1 MDALQF
7 LESEPRKES
16 AIAFLES
23 KESES
28 AEEFL
33 SERTTKDKVLDF
45 ITMGHIGGEYG
56 PEKEV
61 EFTPEGKMIRREV
74 PTGDPGFFQDPIS
87 ALAMGGVAGAKAAG
101 GLVSKGLV
109 AGREALG
116 WITGGG
122 SEVPALAKAGAKG
135 VAKAVSAKPLAEAS
149 AKRQTKGAMESITPE
164 AKVSAEAATGTAGK
178 AAPKAT
184 VSAEEFLTKGD
195 EVVSPEKPVSASAEK
210 ATTNMAPTGGLD
222 LLAKEQAAQ
231 RQAGKVGLDI
241 GKKET
246 KPAYTFAE
254 PETEKLFQSAKG
266 IKPDTIGTKIKVV
279 ATEIGHRF
287 TRDFEHLANK
297 KENAQ
302 LVFDLKRL
310 EKQKDVVADRTT
322 RNIGETL
329 SGLNRAEYD
338 LFNRKVVLD
347 DLVSDY
353 NRGLYANEKELPFKF
368 TPDSLTAEKGKL
380 DALIQANPKI
390 AQALEKR
397 TAMWE
402 QVKAE
407 YIEAMKPYKS
417 NVEDMFRENYYRHQV
432 LDYVESNGIFG
443 TGKRLRAPQ
452 KGYMKGREGAANLYN
467 TDYLEAEHQ
476 IMAQMLHDAE
486 TAKTLTKIKA
496 GEDIAE
502 KIKAQAKEAGVDDW
516 HKAIPEGYTTW
527 QPKEG
532 SVFHPVLTVDE
543 KTAAKIMEGDIDE
556 ILGSGTDIF
565 REAIAV
571 GGKRKE
577 WVVRQE
583 VADTLNNLVRERSTG
598 MLSTLDKKIM
608 TGWKKWQLIQ
618 PRRYFK
624 YNTRNLTGDAEATF
638 LGNASGFRKVP
649 QAVKELGDV
658 YFGMKPMTE
667 DMAKWFERG
676 GMSSTLQAQEM
687 DSLKPMWMFSRL
699 YEQRGGS
706 ANLFK
711 KYWQIARYTTDFRE
725 SILRYAN
732 FLDFKEQLV
741 KNGGNPLK
749 YGASKPE
756 MINSL
761 RDIDDKAFWLS
772 NDLLG
777 AYDRVSVSGQTIRE
791 RAIPFWSW
799 QEVNFKRYIQ
809 LFKNAANDGELSTTI
824 GKKLGATTITAA
836 RKIGSLAIKMSAF
849 ASMLAVYNNTMFPE
863 EEKQLPVDVRTKPH
877 IILGRDEKGD
887 IQYFNRMGTLDDFI
901 SWFGLDY
908 APRIVGEYLNG
919 DKTIKE
925 ALQDQAKKTME
936 APVNKVIGGG
946 VPFTK
951 LTGEL
956 LSRKSAFPDI
966 FKPGTIRDRYLHIA
980 RSFGLENEYILMA
993 GKPSRGYKESLKNTF
1008 IYTINPGESAY
1019 RTVFDLKNDFLK
1031 KLGKTSEGFW
1041 LTPAGDALYNMKL
1054 SMKYGDK
1061 QAFSKYFTEYVSVA
1075 AQQGRTKEQIK
1086 QGMTDSLKAMHPLSG
1101 LNKQEQA
1108 IFTNGL
1114 NKENQDTLI
1123 QAIQFYN
1130 EVLSGGKLQ

>member
-1 MDALQF
+1 MPDIFDNLQP
-7 LESEPRKES
+7 EPKS
-16 AIAFLES
+16 DIFDKIAATDIFDKIS
-23 KESES
+23 PD
-28 AEEFL
+28 
-33 SERTTKDKVLDF
+33 RTLKDKILDF
-45 ITMGHIGGEYG
+45 VTMGHVGGEYG

-61 EFTPEGKMIRREV
+61 EFTPEGEMIRHEV
-74 PTGDPGFFQDPIS
+74 PSGDPGFFQDPIS

-101 GLVSKGLV
+101 GLVGKGLA

-122 SEVPALAKAGAKG
+122 SEVPTLAKAGAKG
-135 VAKAVSAKPLAEAS
+135 VAKAVSAKPLAEA
-149 AKRQTKGAMESITPE
+149 ATKRQAKGVLESVTPE
-164 AKVSAEAATGTAGK
+164 AKISAEAVTETTGK
-178 AAPKAT
+178 VAPKAT
-184 VSAEEFLTKGD
+184 ASAEEILTGK
-195 EVVSPEKPVSASAEK
+195 ETSPPEIVQPG
-210 ATTNMAPTGGLD
+210 ATSGENAIGEATGGLD

-241 GKKET
+241 GKKESQPT
-246 KPAYTFAE
+246 YTFAE

-266 IKPDTIGTKIKVV
+266 IKPDTIATKIKAV
-279 ATEIGHRF
+279 ATEIGHKF

-302 LVFDLKRL
+302 LIFDLKRL

-322 RNIGETL
+322 RSIGETL
-329 SGLNRAEYD
+329 SGLNKAEYD

-347 DLVSDY
+347 DLISDY
-353 NRGLYANEKELPFKF
+353 NRGLYVGEKELPFKF
-368 TPDSLTAEKGKL
+368 RPDSLAAEKGKL

-402 QVKAE
+402 QVKNE
-407 YIEAMKPYKS
+407 YVEALSPYKPG
-417 NVEDMFRENYYRHQV
+417 VEDMFRENYYRHQV
-432 LDYVESNGIFG
+432 LDYVATNGIFG

-452 KGYMKGREGAANLYN
+452 KGYMKGRTGAANLYN

-486 TAKTLTKIKA
+486 TAKTLTKIKTS
-496 GEDIAE
+496 EDIAAQ
-502 KIKAQAKEAGVDDW
+502 IRAQAKESGIDDW
-516 HKAIPEGYTTW
+516 HKAIPEGYTAW

-543 KTAAKIMEGDIDE
+543 KTAAKIMEGEIDE
-556 ILGSGTDIF
+556 ILGSGKDIF
-565 REAIAV
+565 KEALAV

-583 VADTLNNLVRERSTG
+583 VADTLNNLVRERSKG
-598 MLSTLDKKIM
+598 IVSAVDLNVMSA
-608 TGWKKWQLIQ
+608 WKKWQLIQ

-624 YNTRNLTGDAEATF
+624 YNVRNLTGDAEATF
-638 LGNASGFRKVP
+638 LGNASGFKKIP
-649 QAVKELGDV
+649 QAIRELGSV
-658 YFGMKPMTE
+658 FFGKKPMTE

-687 DSLKPMWMFSRL
+687 DALKPLWMFSRL
-699 YEQRGGS
+699 YEQKGGS
-706 ANLFK
+706 STLWE
-711 KYWQIARYTTDFRE
+711 KYWSTARLTTDFRE

-732 FLDFKEQLV
+732 YLDFKEQLV
-741 KNGGNPLK
+741 KNGGKPLK

-756 MINSL
+756 MIDGL
-761 RDIDDKAFWLS
+761 KDIDDKAFWLS

-777 AYDRVSVSGQTIRE
+777 AYDRVSVAGQTIRE

-809 LFKNAANDGELSTTI
+809 LFRNAANDGELATAI
-824 GKKLGATTITAA
+824 GKKFGTSTVIAS
-836 RKIGSLAIKMSAF
+836 RKVGSLAIKMSAF
-849 ASMLAVYNNTMFPE
+849 ASALAVYNHTRFPE
-863 EEKQLPVDVRTKPH
+863 EEKQLPLDVRTKPH

-901 SWFGLDY
+901 SWFGMDY
-908 APRIVGEYLNG
+908 APRIIGQYLNG
-919 DKTIKE
+919 DKTWKE
-925 ALQDQAKKTME
+925 TLQEQAKETMH
-936 APVNKVIGGG
+936 APVNKVIGGA

-951 LTGEL
+951 LAGEL
-956 LSRKSAFPDI
+956 ISRKSAFPDI
-966 FKPGTIRDRYLHIA
+966 FQAGTIRDRYLHIA
-980 RSFGLENEYILMA
+980 RSFGLENEYIAMA
-993 GKPSRGYKESLKNTF
+993 GKPSRGYGQSLKNTF
-1008 IYTINPGESAY
+1008 IYTVNPGEAAY

-1041 LTPAGDALYNMKL
+1041 LTPTGDALYNMKL

-1061 QAFSKYFTEYVSVA
+1061 QAFTKYFTEYISLA
-1075 AQQGRTKEQIK
+1075 QQQGRTPEQIR
-1086 QGMTDSLKAMHPLSG
+1086 QGMKSAIKSMDPLNG
-1101 LNKQEQA
+1101 LNDQMKA
-1108 IFTNGL
+1108 SFINGL
-1114 NKENQDTLI
+1114 NKDNQDALL
-1123 QAIQFYN
+1123 QAYQFYKD
-1130 EVLSGGKLQ
+1130 VLSGEVQ